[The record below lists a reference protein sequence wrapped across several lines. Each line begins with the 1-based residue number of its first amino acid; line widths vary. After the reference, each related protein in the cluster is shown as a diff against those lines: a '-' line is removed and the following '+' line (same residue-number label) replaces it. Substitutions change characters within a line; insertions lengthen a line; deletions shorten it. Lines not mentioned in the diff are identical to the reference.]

1 MVNKL
6 QLSTKEANHKLRIVR
21 QKLQRQSVPT
31 PIGVL
36 DLTGLDVED
45 GDPEVDVR
53 LEFALLQERQR
64 VEDDRLRRLVHGSG
78 QGRPKSAEFEF
89 AARTI
94 LATGC
99 SARAAKDQI
108 LVAAGLFLPLDKFE
122 DFEREVPLER
132 WFRAQRKGLGY
143 EAWVYAMLRVAK
155 CESILQYGF
164 DETSLDGTPTLNQWV
179 LVQESTGAPS
189 IITIECC
196 GLMVGSTS
204 EQIADHIRAAW
215 ITGQDC
221 VDLVRQELGPVL
233 ADEYAPV
240 FQGGVQLH
248 KLQGVMH
255 DTCNTA
261 NKTAR
266 LTKGLRDTSGQL
278 WFGYD
283 NWELLAEVDKPWF
296 DFLCGNH
303 TRNLPM
309 DAFNKVILQPC
320 PYIKLLA
327 LLLHPH
333 LLQEFEA
340 YIKRKLGEDL
350 AAVMAE
356 CGDQTRVEA
365 SGVLLLRSMCK
376 LTHKGHLQ
384 YAKGDGFAF
393 ADYLLREWP
402 LIKNRCVGRAEHSKR
417 QDWICEASW
426 KFHNLLEPII
436 GYTVSTVL
444 SGPNILRDSVLTRLE
459 NLHYEAYVHCC
470 ACMWKCLFK

>member
-6 QLSTKEANHKLRIVR
+6 RQSTKEANHKLRILR
-21 QKLQRQSVPT
+21 QKLQRQSVNT
-31 PIGVL
+31 PFAVVN
-36 DLTGLDVED
+36 LTGLDVED
-45 GDPEVDVR
+45 VEPEVDVYS
-53 LEFALLQERQR
+53 EFAVLQERQR
-64 VEDDRLRRLVHGSG
+64 VEDERLRRLVHGSG

-108 LVAAGLFLPLDKFE
+108 IVAAGLFLPVDKFE
-122 DFEREVPLER
+122 EFEREVPLER

-143 EAWVYAMLRVAK
+143 EAWVYAMLRVAN
-155 CESILQYGF
+155 CAEILQYDF

-179 LVQESTGAPS
+179 LVQEGTGAPS

-215 ITGQDC
+215 ITGQEC
-221 VDLVRQELGPVL
+221 VQLVREELGSVL

-240 FQGGVQLH
+240 VEGGVQLH

-283 NWELLAEVDKPWF
+283 NWELLAEVDKP
-296 DFLCGNH
+296 
-303 TRNLPM
+303 
-309 DAFNKVILQPC
+309 
-320 PYIKLLA
+320 
-327 LLLHPH
+327 
-333 LLQEFEA
+333 
-340 YIKRKLGEDL
+340 
-350 AAVMAE
+350 
-356 CGDQTRVEA
+356 
-365 SGVLLLRSMCK
+365 
-376 LTHKGHLQ
+376 
-384 YAKGDGFAF
+384 
-393 ADYLLREWP
+393 
-402 LIKNRCVGRAEHSKR
+402 
-417 QDWICEASW
+417 
-426 KFHNLLEPII
+426 
-436 GYTVSTVL
+436 
-444 SGPNILRDSVLTRLE
+444 
-459 NLHYEAYVHCC
+459 
-470 ACMWKCLFK
+470 